1 MNLTTALFCLLIFLN
16 LIKQNV
22 KRCFMIIILHSENL
36 YTFQNTMLDILK
48 TVAKF
53 CEKVFKLNIGITHV
67 FMHYHLPG
75 PDEAV

>member
-1 MNLTTALFCLLIFLN
+1 
-16 LIKQNV
+16 
-22 KRCFMIIILHSENL
+22 MIIILHSENL